1 MYHSS
6 SSQAV
11 IPGKLG
17 RETRGLG
24 GKSGRIV
31 VELIKIFIKT
41 RVLCFISHMMLY
53 ICKHFVCP
61 LLVLHC
67 DYLNGVTDL
76 LGQTDMTY

>member
-6 SSQAV
+6 SRQAV

-24 GKSGRIV
+24 GKS
-31 VELIKIFIKT
+31 IKT
-41 RVLCFISHMMLY
+41 RLFCFISHIMLY
-53 ICKHFVCP
+53 ICKHFVCL
-61 LLVLHC
+61 LLVPHC
-67 DYLNGVTDL
+67 DYLNGVTDF